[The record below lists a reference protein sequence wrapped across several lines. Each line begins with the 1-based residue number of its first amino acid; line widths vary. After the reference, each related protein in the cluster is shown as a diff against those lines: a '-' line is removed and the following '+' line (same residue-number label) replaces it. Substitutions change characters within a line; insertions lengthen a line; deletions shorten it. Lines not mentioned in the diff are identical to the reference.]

1 MFQSFYGFTR
11 LPFSRDIPPAD
22 LFPAEGQAE
31 LCARLVYLTKER
43 GLGLVTGETGCG
55 KSTAVRRFTASL
67 DANRYLV
74 IYLANPLLGIS
85 GLYRDFL
92 TALGHEPPFSKPKM
106 VSRIRAVL
114 EDLLLNKHRTPLLIL
129 DEAQFLPD
137 PAFEQLRLLFSSHM
151 DSQSLGALLLVGQ
164 TNLRRTLH
172 LASHEA
178 FFQRLTTS
186 FHLPA
191 LDLPQSMAYV
201 RHNIQFSG
209 YKGGSLFSDDA
220 LTRIYEYTKGIPR
233 QINRLCTTALLVGMA
248 DQKQILEES
257 SIRKAIAELDL
268 A

>member
-1 MFQSFYGFTR
+1 MFQPYYGFQR

-22 LFPAEGQAE
+22 LFPAEGQTE
-31 LCARLVYLTKER
+31 LFARLTYLTKER
-43 GLGLVTGETGCG
+43 GLGLLTGETGCG

-92 TALGHEPPFSKPKM
+92 S
-106 VSRIRAVL
+106 
-114 EDLLLNKHRTPLLIL
+114 DLLLNKHRTPLLIL

-137 PAFEQLRLLFSSHM
+137 TAFEQLRLLFSSHM

-164 TNLRRTLH
+164 TELRRTLR

-186 FHLPA
+186 FHLPP
-191 LDLPQSMAYV
+191 LDLAQSLAYI

-209 YKGGSLFSDDA
+209 YKGSTLFSDDA
-220 LTRIYEYTKGIPR
+220 LTRIYDYTKGIPR
-233 QINRLCTTALLVGMA
+233 QINRLCTTALLVGVA

-257 SIRKAIAELDL
+257 TIRKAIAELDQ